1 MSFEPPK
8 PIIIHVG
15 YTLNIT
21 EEVKQLIM
29 SYLPGSKINEAP
41 ITAIHYQAG
50 QNDMLN
56 WYNKKSKVQ
65 TIAYLKGLYIDERL
79 KYAVGH
85 FTIDATHTWVILS
98 KGTNIAPA
106 NLKRKVSAG
115 ELGKEIPVERVSVP
129 CTAYKFEDTPYG
141 RIIRRY

>member
-1 MSFEPPK
+1 MAFTPPK
-8 PIIIHVG
+8 PVIVHVG

-21 EEVKQLIM
+21 DEVKQLVT
-29 SYLPGSKINEAP
+29 SHLPGSKVNEEP

-50 QNDMLN
+50 QNEMSN

-65 TIAYLKGLYIDERL
+65 TVAYLKGLYIDQRL

-98 KGTNIAPA
+98 KGTAIAPA
-106 NLKRKVSAG
+106 NLKRKVSVG
-115 ELGKEIPVERVSVP
+115 ELGKEIPVDRVSVP
-129 CTAYKFEDTPYG
+129 CTAYKFEDIPRTYG
-141 RIIRRY
+141 SFRY